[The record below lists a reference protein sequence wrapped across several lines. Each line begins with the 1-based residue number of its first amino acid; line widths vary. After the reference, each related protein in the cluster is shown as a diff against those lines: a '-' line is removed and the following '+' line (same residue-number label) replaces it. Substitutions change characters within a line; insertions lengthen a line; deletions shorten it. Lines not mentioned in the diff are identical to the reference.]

1 MMELLLEPS
10 VEDFQTTKSRTIY
23 PFQIFKNNNILH
35 YLEYFYTNV
44 KENKRFRLEVFN
56 IM

>member
-23 PFQIFKNNNILH
+23 PFQIFKKTISYIGIFLH
-35 YLEYFYTNV
+35 EC
-44 KENKRFRLEVFN
+44 KRKQEV
-56 IM
+56 

>member
-23 PFQIFKNNNILH
+23 RFQIFKNNNILH

-44 KENKRFRLEVFN
+44 KEN
-56 IM
+56 